1 LIWVF
6 EVDYKCIWVF
16 GVDYGR
22 IWVFE
27 ISRKGNMSVFECL
40 ECLEWNVGWFE
51 CFGLIGVDLS
61 IWNIPKRKY
70 DRFECL
76 EYPKKEI
83 WLITGCFEPYV
94 LIWVF
99 GVIRM
104 DYRLIWV
111 FGVFIQVYLSVFKC
125 LEYSKKGLW
134 LIWVFGVA
142 YVLIWVFEVDSECLE
157 YLIGVDWCWLLLIWV
172 FGTFQKQFMSD
183 VTVLKIHWLFWIWYD
198 RYIQVF
204 SDSHT
209 PRVAGVCVR
218 VRVSAS
224 VSA

>member
-22 IWVFE
+22 IWVFG
-27 ISRKGNMSVFECL
+27 ISRKGNMSVF

-111 FGVFIQVYLSVFKC
+111 FGVLIQVYLSVWKC
-125 LEYSKKGLW
+125 IQVFGIFQKGIMVDLSVW
-134 LIWVFGVA
+134 SGIRIDLSVWSWFWVFG
-142 YVLIWVFEVDSECLE
+142 IFN
-157 YLIGVDWCWLLLIWV
+157 WCWLVLIVVDLSVWNIPKTV
-172 FGTFQKQFMSD
+172 YEWCDRSENTL
-183 VTVLKIHWLFWIWYD
+183 TVLNMI
-198 RYIQVF
+198 R
-204 SDSHT
+204 
-209 PRVAGVCVR
+209 
-218 VRVSAS
+218 
-224 VSA
+224 